1 MCWSSFLSRNII
13 PLINEQFSALPR
25 HLLQPSVMTSS
36 LFFFFLWWSYERVQ
50 HRVNNSRKITKVSF
64 RKKYPLV
71 LEKRSHPN
79 LICIIC
85 ICWFPLPFRWTQQSN
100 GRIYSRKAETV
111 STKKIKKMKENRKI
125 MNVARWY
132 DFANLTFNL
141 RALDCADSVFLSQ
154 RMERQWEVPTTR
166 TPWPKRQVY
175 HVHKAH
181 GNAKPLDGPQIVGKH
196 FGMPF

>member
-36 LFFFFLWWSYERVQ
+36 LFFFFLWWSYRRVQ
-50 HRVNNSRKITKVSF
+50 H
-64 RKKYPLV
+64 
-71 LEKRSHPN
+71 
-79 LICIIC
+79 
-85 ICWFPLPFRWTQQSN
+85 Q
-100 GRIYSRKAETV
+100 TV

-141 RALDCADSVFLSQ
+141 RALDCADSVFLSHQ

-181 GNAKPLDGPQIVGKH
+181 GNAKPLDWVATKKMLRKAMTNGPQIVGKH